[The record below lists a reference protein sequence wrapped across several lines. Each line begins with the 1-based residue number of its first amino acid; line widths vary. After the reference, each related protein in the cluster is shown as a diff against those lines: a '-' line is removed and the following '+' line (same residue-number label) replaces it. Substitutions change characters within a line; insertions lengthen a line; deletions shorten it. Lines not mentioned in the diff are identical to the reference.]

1 MTDIPGTIQKGFIP
15 RVISRDQARDT
26 GMAMVLI
33 CLLMGV
39 FSNRPG
45 WNLAALSLLI
55 INMVWP
61 AAYRS
66 LARVWLGLSLLMG
79 TVVSKIILT
88 ILFFIV
94 VTPVGCARR
103 MIGADPLQLKKWK
116 KDTGSV
122 FRQRK
127 HIFTAG
133 DIKTPY

>member
-1 MTDIPGTIQKGFIP
+1 MIDIQSNIHEGFTH
-15 RVISRDQARDT
+15 RVISKDQAKDT

-33 CLLMGV
+33 CLLMG
-39 FSNRPG
+39 FFRSSPR
-45 WNLAALSLLI
+45 WNLAALFLLI

-61 AAYRS
+61 TLYRP
-66 LARVWLGLSLLMG
+66 LAKVWLGLSLLLG

-88 ILFFIV
+88 MLFFIV

-103 MIGADPLQLKKWK
+103 MMGADPMQLKKWK
-116 KDTGSV
+116 RDTVSV

-127 HIFTAG
+127 HTFTTA